1 MKFSL
6 DMLQYELE
14 KKSIS
19 CEIRCRRH
27 QYFQRFQLFH
37 AEETALSQECL
48 YIITQNIH
56 ADPITP
62 GQKQPFT
69 ILYLYKPIF
78 HPAHDYAYISE
89 PVSADYLLNA
99 LIETTD
105 SFHAFKY
112 AVLDMLVRQNNI
124 QDFINQISEKM
135 DNPSYIV
142 DSSFQVLAIQQADE
156 IPLISAT
163 FKHLVERRYV
173 PIHTVV
179 SLLNSDS
186 WTHTAP
192 SDLVS
197 LQHIP
202 QFYRPFIKFDIRFE
216 NRLQGFFFIVAIN
229 HEIHPG
235 ELDYL
240 RILEPYITKFFYRNM
255 KSLSSKGNYYEYFFK
270 DVILGNL
277 KDTRSIEEQLVPIHW
292 KPDDTFSV
300 LVCPVDLENEIIN
313 QTIFSR
319 LMHIDDGK
327 PVIIEEKLYCVYRIP
342 DHEEWNNL
350 TRQLDK
356 LFNQCRRHAGISE
369 PFSGFYN
376 LNQYVYQAESALS
389 LGTGKHPSQ
398 YFYLFQNY
406 RMQHLI
412 DICSKHM
419 NLNMLCPMGLLKLE
433 LYDLRNDT
441 QYSNTLYHY
450 LKNERNV
457 TLTSQ
462 QLHLHRNSLLYR
474 INRINE
480 ITAFN
485 LDDADLRFQL
495 LLAFEIKKHS

>member
-1 MKFSL
+1 MRFSL

-27 QYFQRFQLFH
+27 QYFQSFQLFY
-37 AEETALSQECL
+37 ADKTVFSRECL
-48 YIITQNIH
+48 YIMTQN
-56 ADPITP
+56 P
-62 GQKQPFT
+62 GSDLAVLKQEQPFT
-69 ILYLYKPIF
+69 ILYLFEPDF

-89 PVSADYLLNA
+89 TISADCLLNI
-99 LIETTD
+99 LIQVVE
-105 SFHAFKY
+105 SFHTFKNEI
-112 AVLDMLVRQNNI
+112 LNMLIRQNNI
-124 QDFINQISEKM
+124 QDFINHISEKM
-135 DNPSYIV
+135 ENPSYIV
-142 DSSFQVLAIQQADE
+142 DSSFQVLAIQQSDE
-156 IPLISAT
+156 VPLISAT

-179 SLLNSDS
+179 SLLNSES
-186 WTHTAP
+186 WTNTDP
-192 SDLVS
+192 SDVVS
-197 LQHIP
+197 LQNIP

-216 NRLQGFFFIVAIN
+216 DRLQGFLFIVAIK
-229 HEIHPG
+229 HKIHPG

-240 RILEPYITKFFYRNM
+240 RILEPYITEFFYKNM

-277 KDTRSIEEQLVPIHW
+277 KDTGSIEEQLVPINW
-292 KPDDTFSV
+292 RLNDTFSI
-300 LVCPVDLENEIIN
+300 LVCPIDLENEIIN

-327 PVIIEEKLYCVYRIP
+327 PVIIDEKLYCVYHIP
-342 DHEEWNNL
+342 DHDHWHTL
-350 TRQLDK
+350 TKQLNR

-376 LNQYVYQAESALS
+376 LSQYVYQAESALL
-389 LGTGKHPSQ
+389 LGAKKQPSQ

-412 DICSKHM
+412 DICGKHM
-419 NLNMLCPMGLLKLE
+419 NLNMLCPMGLQKLE
-433 LYDLRNDT
+433 MYDLRNDT
-441 QYSNTLYHY
+441 QYYNTLYHY

-480 ITAFN
+480 ITEFD
-485 LDDADLRFQL
+485 LDDAELRFQL
-495 LLAFEIKKHS
+495 LLAFEIKKYS